1 MIFKW
6 FLNVGGAWVANNH
19 EDVEWSGIAAGFKG
33 LIPSKVKSR
42 SQCSDDDAMIICGC
56 MARLKKNNADM
67 HDMLV
72 DYYVYGMTFMKLAMK
87 HGCSDTH
94 IGKRLQKAEGVVDG
108 MLMMLDVRL
117 EMDRYVSTNYS
128 IRRKTASSRAGI

>member
-1 MIFKW
+1 
-6 FLNVGGAWVANNH
+6 
-19 EDVEWSGIAAGFKG
+19 
-33 LIPSKVKSR
+33 
-42 SQCSDDDAMIICGC
+42 
-56 MARLKKNNADM
+56 KKNNADM

-72 DYYVYGMTFMKLAMK
+72 DYYVYGITFMKLARK
-87 HGCSDTH
+87 HGCSDTCV
-94 IGKRLQKAEGVVDG
+94 GKRLQKAEGVIDG

>member
-1 MIFKW
+1 
-6 FLNVGGAWVANNH
+6 
-19 EDVEWSGIAAGFKG
+19 
-33 LIPSKVKSR
+33 
-42 SQCSDDDAMIICGC
+42 AMIICGC

-72 DYYVYGMTFMKLAMK
+72 DYYVYGMTFMKLARK

-128 IRRKTASSRAGI
+128 IRRKTVSSRAGI